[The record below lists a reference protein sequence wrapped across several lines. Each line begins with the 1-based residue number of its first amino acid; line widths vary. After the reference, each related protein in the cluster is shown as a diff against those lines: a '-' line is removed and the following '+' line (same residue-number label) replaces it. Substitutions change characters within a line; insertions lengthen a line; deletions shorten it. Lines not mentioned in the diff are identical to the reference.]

1 MGELG
6 GPRAPPPAGVVLGDG
21 VGGDPGGVR
30 GDGGL
35 AGVEGFT
42 GVILHNFWQLACE
55 HGVRFDAGL
64 INLCLNEPNVAT
76 RKACIALLANPAF
89 CVDGTF

>member
-6 GPRAPPPAGVVLGDG
+6 GAGPPPPAGGVVGGG
-21 VGGDPGGVR
+21 VDGDPGGVED
-30 GDGGL
+30 DGGL

-42 GVILHNFWQLACE
+42 GVTLHNFWQFACE
-55 HGVRFDAGL
+55 HGVRFAVGL

-76 RKACIALLANPAF
+76 RKVCMALLANPAF